1 MPYRG
6 FNGRKRGTMQK
17 LDTTYKEA
25 TLPFF
30 SGFYNT
36 YAGEYICSLDES
48 EQDYITEQME
58 SDVPDWIYEGLH
70 ADFKHYVKEDDKP
83 AFIEKL
89 WDSYSSAYDYKSAQ
103 QAYCEAYA
111 SEVCALL
118 KIPYLGQEMTSPR
131 YYNFETDRIHIKLTE
146 DTLQRWIERLQRDK
160 ELQESFAAILKDNC
174 TSYDGFISFHS
185 NALDDYLELPLDDWC
200 NIKTGLLLYAI
211 LKLDCPNEV
220 CEGHTSEMTFV
231 DDLHESL
238 SGNCFSSEYAA
249 NFDNILRAALADYR
263 DENPSDDYIKP
274 LPSDCLKGE
283 VMQFKQLITG

>member
-1 MPYRG
+1 
-6 FNGRKRGTMQK
+6 MQK
-17 LDTTYKEA
+17 LDNMKEA

-58 SDVPDWIYEGLH
+58 AETPDWIDEGLH
-70 ADFKHYVKEDDKP
+70 GDFKAFVKDGDKP

-89 WDSYSSAYDYKSAQ
+89 WDNYYNAYNYSEAR

-111 SEVCALL
+111 GEVCGLL

-131 YYNFETDRIHIKLTE
+131 YYNFETDKIHVKLAA

-160 ELQESFAAILKDNC
+160 ELQESFAQVLKDNC

-200 NIKTGLLLYAI
+200 NIKAGLLLYAI
-211 LKLDCPNEV
+211 LKLDCPDEMG
-220 CEGHTSEMTFV
+220 EGYSSEMSFV
-231 DDLHESL
+231 DDLLESL
-238 SGNCFSSEYAA
+238 SGNGFSHEYTA
-249 NFDNILRAALADYR
+249 NFDDILREALAEYR
-263 DENPSDDYIKP
+263 DENPDDDYVKR
-274 LPSDCLKGE
+274 LPSHCLKGE
-283 VMQFKQLITG
+283 LMQFNNKT